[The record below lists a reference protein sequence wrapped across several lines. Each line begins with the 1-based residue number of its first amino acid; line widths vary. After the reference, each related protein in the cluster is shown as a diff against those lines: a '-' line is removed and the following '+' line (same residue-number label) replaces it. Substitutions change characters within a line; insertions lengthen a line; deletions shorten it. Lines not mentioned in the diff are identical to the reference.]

1 MALGDFDS
9 NQSSFEFGQSLLA
22 DKDRRDKK
30 ARKRQKKM
38 KNISYLL
45 GTVAVADM
53 FLANKARKKAE
64 LFQENMT
71 AEMMTELHRIKQ
83 ANTFHDKQLSPLYS
97 FNSAIDFEDPEQWK
111 EGGTIW
117 NALNTQA
124 GQKIRAGKGTAQT
137 VSGGWTQESYDKVA
151 GELASKNLKTLKNK
165 YDLYKGSI
173 GDTEKQLTTRTNTL
187 INDGVRDIMS
197 AKNTSSIRKLLS
209 KFDILNDINP
219 DLELV
224 EMGGQAVY
232 VSKDKAEARKTKRD
246 QIAKQRKDYNEKIEI
261 KGESRSD
268 KDILNSLVMKAPTGS
283 TSVKVTTTLEDYKIT
298 GETIARTFYGDEW
311 KSRDLFSVGEERYIG
326 YWDVDGNIKSLSEIE
341 DADGNTRFYVT
352 TEDGKT
358 VSIFDLFSRDIGK
371 GGMSDIQ
378 SDAFVNAVFSEARIL
393 LDAKQSQINL
403 GTISPQGTYPEAQL
417 DQEEIYSVIDN
428 VLDDYVTID
437 ADNKVKVDTFDAVF
451 MRKNENI
458 YAEDIRNMDAF
469 MNTDSFLNQTRE
481 QKRKSMEEMYNKAIK
496 QGIPEELLN
505 PLFLFR

>member
-1 MALGDFDS
+1 
-9 NQSSFEFGQSLLA
+9 
-22 DKDRRDKK
+22 
-30 ARKRQKKM
+30 
-38 KNISYLL
+38 
-45 GTVAVADM
+45 
-53 FLANKARKKAE
+53 LANKARKKAE

-232 VSKDKAEARKTKRD
+232 VSKDKA
-246 QIAKQRKDYNEKIEI
+246 
-261 KGESRSD
+261 
-268 KDILNSLVMKAPTGS
+268 
-283 TSVKVTTTLEDYKIT
+283 
-298 GETIARTFYGDEW
+298 
-311 KSRDLFSVGEERYIG
+311 
-326 YWDVDGNIKSLSEIE
+326 
-341 DADGNTRFYVT
+341 
-352 TEDGKT
+352 
-358 VSIFDLFSRDIGK
+358 
-371 GGMSDIQ
+371 
-378 SDAFVNAVFSEARIL
+378 
-393 LDAKQSQINL
+393 
-403 GTISPQGTYPEAQL
+403 
-417 DQEEIYSVIDN
+417 
-428 VLDDYVTID
+428 
-437 ADNKVKVDTFDAVF
+437 
-451 MRKNENI
+451 
-458 YAEDIRNMDAF
+458 
-469 MNTDSFLNQTRE
+469 
-481 QKRKSMEEMYNKAIK
+481 
-496 QGIPEELLN
+496 
-505 PLFLFR
+505 

>member
-1 MALGDFDS
+1 
-9 NQSSFEFGQSLLA
+9 
-22 DKDRRDKK
+22 
-30 ARKRQKKM
+30 
-38 KNISYLL
+38 
-45 GTVAVADM
+45 
-53 FLANKARKKAE
+53 
-64 LFQENMT
+64 
-71 AEMMTELHRIKQ
+71 
-83 ANTFHDKQLSPLYS
+83 
-97 FNSAIDFEDPEQWK
+97 
-111 EGGTIW
+111 
-117 NALNTQA
+117 
-124 GQKIRAGKGTAQT
+124 
-137 VSGGWTQESYDKVA
+137 
-151 GELASKNLKTLKNK
+151 
-165 YDLYKGSI
+165 
-173 GDTEKQLTTRTNTL
+173 
-187 INDGVRDIMS
+187 
-197 AKNTSSIRKLLS
+197 
-209 KFDILNDINP
+209 
-219 DLELV
+219 
-224 EMGGQAVY
+224 
-232 VSKDKAEARKTKRD
+232 SKDKAEARKTKRD
-246 QIAKQRKDYNEKIEI
+246 QIAKQRKEYNEKIET

-311 KSRDLFSVGEERYIG
+311 KSRDLFSVGEESYIG
-326 YWDVDGNIKSLSEIE
+326 YWDVDGNIKSLSEVE